1 MLPLSLWSVGSKPSG
16 GCVEMKIDL
25 GTVIGFVAA
34 CIVLYILMTLDGDI
48 SAFFSDHAMLVIGGG
63 VLSATLVRF
72 PIKTTLTGLAAG
84 MKMAVAHATEDAR
97 TLIEQIT
104 EMADIVRK
112 KGPIALESVEIDN
125 EFLAKGIRMIAD
137 GYDATFIR
145 ETLER
150 ERDLHATRLEDA
162 VKVYKAIG
170 DCAPA
175 FGMVGT
181 IIGMVQM
188 FAHMSDPS
196 KLGPS
201 MAVAL
206 LATLYGAVVANFL
219 CLPVAEKLEL
229 KLHHDEIVETLLIDG
244 ILQIRENKSP
254 ALIREM
260 LLAYLPHKHREALE
274 EAA

>member
-1 MLPLSLWSVGSKPSG
+1 
-16 GCVEMKIDL
+16 MKVDL
-25 GTVIGFVAA
+25 GSVLGFVAA
-34 CIVLYILMTLDGDI
+34 ITVLYILMTHDGDI
-48 SAFFSDHAMLVIGGG
+48 SAFWSEHAALVIGGG
-63 VLSATLVRF
+63 VISATLVRF
-72 PIKTTLTGLAAG
+72 PMKTTFTGLISG
-84 MKMAVAHATEDAR
+84 MKMAIAHQTADPRE
-97 TLIEQIT
+97 LIEQIT
-104 EMADIVRK
+104 ELADVVRK
-112 KGPIALESVEIDN
+112 KGPIALETVEVDN
-125 EFLAKGIRMIAD
+125 EFLAKGVRMIAD
-137 GYDATFIR
+137 GYDSAFIR

-150 ERDLHATRLEDA
+150 ERDLHATRMEDGG
-162 VKVYKAIG
+162 KVYKAIG

-206 LATLYGAVVANFL
+206 LATLYGAVIANFV
-219 CLPVAEKLEL
+219 CMPVAEKLEM
-229 KLHHDEIVETLLIDG
+229 KLHHDEIVETLVIDG
-244 ILQIRENKSP
+244 VLQIRENKSP

-260 LLAYLPHKHREALE
+260 LLAYLPHKHREAFE